1 MRYNIRTDKKTAG
14 RFRHTRKELITMKK
28 FLTLILIAVMLIG
41 CVALASC
48 GNQSDENKEDESKAE
63 TITLNVYTNA
73 GFAPYEYLDENGN
86 VVGVDI
92 DVVNYIGEKLG
103 YKVVINDIEFNAIL
117 NEVSNDKYAVGAA
130 GMSKKAERDEIALA
144 SEVYATSVQYIIA
157 PKGTF
162 EGEQVAL
169 ADAVAY
175 VAGSDIKSIGVQKGT
190 TGADLVSEGVE
201 GTDANTIEY
210 SNAIIA
216 SNDIGSAVAAVV
228 IDKMPAEAICKDK
241 SDLQCWALDA
251 EMESYV
257 MYFNKDNAELVEQV
271 NTILKQMIADGLIDQ
286 YTVKHSS

>member
-1 MRYNIRTDKKTAG
+1 
-14 RFRHTRKELITMKK
+14 MKK
-28 FLTLILIAVMLIG
+28 VVSVILAAVMIAA
-41 CVALASC
+41 CVLLASC
-48 GNQSDENKEDESKAE
+48 GKTEEKV
-63 TITLNVYTNA
+63 LNVYTNA
-73 GFAPYEYLDENGN
+73 GFAPYEYLDDKGK

-103 YKVVINDIEFNAIL
+103 YKVVVNDIEFNAIL
-117 NEVSNDKYAVGAA
+117 NEVAKDKFAVGAA
-130 GMSKKAERDEIALA
+130 GMSKKAERDEVALA
-144 SEVYATSVQYIIA
+144 SDVYATSVQYIIA

-162 EGEQVAL
+162 AGDQVAL

-190 TGADLVSEGVE
+190 TGADLVAESIE
-201 GTDANTIEY
+201 NTAAKAIEY

-216 SNDIGSAVAAVV
+216 SQDIGTTVAAVV

-241 SDLQCWALDA
+241 DTLQCWSLDA

-257 MYFNKDNAELVEQV
+257 MYFNKDNADLVTQV
-271 NTILKQMIADGLIDQ
+271 NEVLKKMIEDGLIDQ

>member
-1 MRYNIRTDKKTAG
+1 
-14 RFRHTRKELITMKK
+14 MKK
-28 FLTLILIAVMLIG
+28 VLSVILAAVMIAA
-41 CVALASC
+41 CVLLASC
-48 GNQSDENKEDESKAE
+48 GKTEEKV
-63 TITLNVYTNA
+63 LNVYTNA
-73 GFAPYEYLDENGN
+73 GFAPYEYLDDKGN

-103 YKVVINDIEFNAIL
+103 YKVVVNDIEFNAIL
-117 NEVSNDKYAVGAA
+117 NEVAKDKFAVGAA
-130 GMSKKAERDEIALA
+130 GMSKKAERDEVALA
-144 SEVYATSVQYIIA
+144 SDVYATSVQYIIA

-162 EGEQVAL
+162 AGDQVAL

-190 TGADLVSEGVE
+190 TGADLVAESIE
-201 GTDANTIEY
+201 NTAAKAIEY

-216 SNDIGSAVAAVV
+216 SQDIGTTVAAVV

-241 SDLQCWALDA
+241 DTLQCWSLDA

-257 MYFNKDNAELVEQV
+257 MYFNKDNADLVKQV
-271 NTILKQMIADGLIDQ
+271 NEVLKKMIEDGLIDQ

>member
-1 MRYNIRTDKKTAG
+1 
-14 RFRHTRKELITMKK
+14 MKK
-28 FLTLILIAVMLIG
+28 VLSVILAAVMIAA
-41 CVALASC
+41 CVLLASC
-48 GNQSDENKEDESKAE
+48 GKTEEKV
-63 TITLNVYTNA
+63 LNVYTNA
-73 GFAPYEYLDENGN
+73 GFAPYEYLDDKGN

-103 YKVVINDIEFNAIL
+103 YKVVVNDIEFNAIL
-117 NEVSNDKYAVGAA
+117 NEVAKDKFAVGAA
-130 GMSKKAERDEIALA
+130 GMSKKAERDEVALA
-144 SEVYATSVQYIIA
+144 SDVYATSLQYIIA

-162 EGEQVAL
+162 AGDQVAL

-190 TGADLVSEGVE
+190 TGADLVAESIE
-201 GTDANTIEY
+201 NTAAKAIEY

-216 SNDIGSAVAAVV
+216 SQDIGTTVAAVV

-241 SDLQCWALDA
+241 DTLQCWSLDA

-257 MYFNKDNAELVEQV
+257 MYFNKDNADLVKQV
-271 NTILKQMIADGLIDQ
+271 NEVLKKMIEDGLIDQ

>member
-1 MRYNIRTDKKTAG
+1 M
-14 RFRHTRKELITMKK
+14 
-28 FLTLILIAVMLIG
+28 IAA
-41 CVALASC
+41 CVLLASC
-48 GNQSDENKEDESKAE
+48 GKTEEKV
-63 TITLNVYTNA
+63 LNVYTNA
-73 GFAPYEYLDENGN
+73 GFAPYEYLDDKGN

-103 YKVVINDIEFNAIL
+103 YKVVVNDIEFNAIL
-117 NEVSNDKYAVGAA
+117 NEVAKDKFAVGAA
-130 GMSKKAERDEIALA
+130 GMSKKAERDEVALA
-144 SEVYATSVQYIIA
+144 SDVYATSVQYIIA

-162 EGEQVAL
+162 AGDQVAL

-190 TGADLVSEGVE
+190 TGADLVAESIE
-201 GTDANTIEY
+201 NTAAKAIEY

-216 SNDIGSAVAAVV
+216 SQDIGTTVAAVV

-241 SDLQCWALDA
+241 DTLQCWSLDA

-257 MYFNKDNAELVEQV
+257 MYFNKDNADLVKQV
-271 NTILKQMIADGLIDQ
+271 NEVLKKMIEDGLIDQ

>member
-1 MRYNIRTDKKTAG
+1 MRYNVRIKQIKPLQKEI
-14 RFRHTRKELITMKK
+14 RKELKNMKK
-28 FLTLILIAVMLIG
+28 IITLIIAAAMLLG
-41 CVALASC
+41 CAALAGC
-48 GNQSDENKEDESKAE
+48 GKTEEKV
-63 TITLNVYTNA
+63 LNVYTNA
-73 GFAPYEYLDENGN
+73 GFAPYEYLDENGK

-117 NEVSNDKYAVGAA
+117 NEVSKDKFAVGAA
-130 GMSKKAERDEIALA
+130 GMSKKPDRDEVALA
-144 SEVYATSVQYIIA
+144 SEVYATSIQYIIA

-162 EGEQVAL
+162 EGEKVAL

-175 VAGSDIKSIGVQKGT
+175 AAAASVKSIGVQKGT
-190 TGADLVSEGVE
+190 TGADLVAGGIE
-201 GTDANTIEY
+201 GTDAKVIEY

-216 SNDIGSAVAAVV
+216 SNEIGSTVCAVV

-241 SDLQCWALDA
+241 DNLQCWSLDA

-257 MYFNKDNAELVEQV
+257 MYFNKDNAELVASV
-271 NTILKQMIADGLIDQ
+271 NTILKKMISDGLIDQ